1 MEYSFLKP
9 PTETPYNV
17 LSLGVQSTAM
27 ALMAAKGEITPMP
40 NIAIFADT
48 QAEPKSVYEH
58 LEWLKKQLPFPVG
71 YSWLTDIINSQER
84 LYGKRDTAIVPD
96 GKKDWSHW
104 KTMYK

>member
-17 LSLGVQSTAM
+17 LSLGAGVQSTAM

-40 NIAIFADT
+40 DIAIFADT

-58 LEWLKKQLPFPVG
+58 LEWLKRQCSTSR
-71 YSWLTDIINSQER
+71 YTWAIMESSDSTSRSRER
-84 LYGKRDTAIVPD
+84 FTAPSVEFSMGTTP
-96 GKKDWSHW
+96 
-104 KTMYK
+104 